1 MRKIEIMTG
10 AGLTIG
16 LVVVLLGGCAGTAT
30 VVQPT
35 GKNTANTNAALPN
48 GEKAVVAPEESF
60 LSGKVVETMNATGYT
75 YIQLEKEGKKAW
87 FAVPG
92 VSVSIGQEVEV
103 LPGMQMG
110 LFKSK
115 SLNKTFDSIVFAPGL
130 VADPNAPLP
139 PAAEPAPSEQPSV
152 QPSVPPGHPPM
163 DAASSSSSGKA
174 TREQLVR
181 AGVLPISGKVV
192 ETMNSGGYTYILID
206 SGDKKI
212 WGAVPTMEVTVGQE
226 IQLLPGQTMT
236 NFNSK
241 SLNRTFDSVIFS
253 TGVVPVTKQ

>member
-1 MRKIEIMTG
+1 MKKIEIMTG

-16 LVVVLLGGCAGTAT
+16 LVVVLLGGCTGTAA

-35 GKNTANTNAALPN
+35 GKNSASSNAALPN
-48 GEKAVVAPEESF
+48 GEKAAVAPEVSF

-92 VSVSIGQEVEV
+92 VTVNVGQEVEV

-115 SLNKTFDSIVFAPGL
+115 SLNKTFESIVFAPGL
-130 VADPNAPLP
+130 VVDPNAPPP
-139 PAAEPAPSEQPSV
+139 PAAAPAPSEQI
-152 QPSVPPGHPPM
+152 SVPPGHPSM
-163 DAASSSSSGKA
+163 DAASSTSSGKA

-226 IQLLPGQTMT
+226 VQLLPGQTMT

-241 SLNRTFDSVIFS
+241 SLNRTFGSVIFS
-253 TGVVPVTKQ
+253 TGVVPVTKK